1 MTMDLL
7 QDIMLF
13 FGGLGMFI
21 YGMQI
26 MAEGLQ
32 NSAGSKT
39 RKLLGLLTNNRLLGV
54 LVGALITAII
64 QSSSATTVMVVG
76 FVNAQ
81 IMNLSQAV
89 GVIMGANIGTTMTAW
104 LVSMSE
110 WGSLLKPDFFAPIL
124 LVIGVGMMLF
134 SKKEKVKDGANIL
147 VGFGILFLGLSTMS
161 GSIEPYADSPI
172 FSQAFTVIGNNPI
185 LGLLVGA
192 AVTGIIQSSSASMGI
207 LQALAMNGIV
217 NWGSAVFIALGQNI
231 GTCVTAIISCVGAN
245 KNAKRAA
252 VIHLLFN
259 CIGAI
264 IFGAICWF
272 IFIARPDLA
281 MSNVTSTEL
290 AIFHTCFNVCTTI
303 ILFPFAN
310 KLVSLSK
317 VIIKDSVE
325 GEAASEN
332 EGEVLVKLDER
343 LLQTPSFAL
352 VRVNREIEKMGQ
364 LALESIAYTK
374 DALLEKK
381 NIDKIY
387 DLEKKINE
395 YERQLS
401 EFISLMDLSTLS
413 EKEQLQVKH
422 ALLAVSDVERIGD
435 HCRNIADMAKDL
447 EEDAFSQ
454 SAKDDIEII
463 SNQCYKTLRWAL
475 DLRADL
481 DVTKIEKVEKHETKV
496 DKMQDQMRE
505 GHIQRLIDKKCQ
517 VEAGIIFLDS
527 VSDYERISDHAENLA
542 KYVVEEEE
550 KF

>member
-39 RKLLGLLTNNRLLGV
+39 RKLLGLLTNNRILGV

-81 IMNLSQAV
+81 IMNLTQAV

-104 LVSMSE
+104 IVSMSE

-124 LVIGVGMMLF
+124 LVVGVGMMLF
-134 SKKEKVKDGANIL
+134 SKKEKIKDGANIL
-147 VGFGILFLGLSTMS
+147 VGFGILFIGLSTMS
-161 GSIEPYADSPI
+161 GAIEPYSDSPI

-185 LGLLVGA
+185 LGLLVGT

-207 LQALAMNGIV
+207 LQALAMNGVV

-231 GTCVTAIISCVGAN
+231 GTCVTAILSCIGAN

-259 CIGAI
+259 CIGALF
-264 IFGAICWF
+264 FGAICWLTF
-272 IFIARPDLA
+272 LAIPNLA

-290 AIFHTCFNVCTTI
+290 AIFHTCFNVLTTI

-310 KLVSLSK
+310 KLVTLSK
-317 VIIKDSVE
+317 FIIKDNVE
-325 GEAASEN
+325 EDNAED

-352 VRVNREIEKMGQ
+352 VRVNREIEKMGK

-387 DLEKKINE
+387 DREKKINE
-395 YERQLS
+395 YEKQLS
-401 EFISLMDLSTLS
+401 EFISLMDLSTLN

-475 DLRADL
+475 DIRANL
-481 DVTKIEKVEKHETKV
+481 DVSKFEKVEKHETKV

-542 KYVVEEEE
+542 QYVVEEEE

>member
-39 RKLLGLLTNNRLLGV
+39 RKLLGLLTNNRILGV

-81 IMNLSQAV
+81 IMNLTQAV

-104 LVSMSE
+104 IVSMSE

-124 LVIGVGMMLF
+124 LVVGVGMMLF
-134 SKKEKVKDGANIL
+134 SKKEKIKDGANIL
-147 VGFGILFLGLSTMS
+147 VGFGILFIGLSTMS
-161 GSIEPYADSPI
+161 GAIEPYSDSPI

-185 LGLLVGA
+185 LGLLVGT

-207 LQALAMNGIV
+207 LQALAMNGVV

-231 GTCVTAIISCVGAN
+231 GTCVTAILSCIGAN

-259 CIGAI
+259 CIGALF
-264 IFGAICWF
+264 FGAICWLTF
-272 IFIARPDLA
+272 LAISNLA

-290 AIFHTCFNVCTTI
+290 AIFHTCFNVLTTI

-310 KLVSLSK
+310 KLVTLSK
-317 VIIKDSVE
+317 FIIKDNVE
-325 GEAASEN
+325 EDNAED

-352 VRVNREIEKMGQ
+352 VRVNREIEKMGK

-387 DLEKKINE
+387 DREKKINE
-395 YERQLS
+395 YEKQLS
-401 EFISLMDLSTLS
+401 EFISLMDLSTLN

-475 DLRADL
+475 DIRANL
-481 DVTKIEKVEKHETKV
+481 DVSKFEKVEKHETKV

-542 KYVVEEEE
+542 QYVVEEEE

>member
-39 RKLLGLLTNNRLLGV
+39 RKLLGLLTNNRILGV

-81 IMNLSQAV
+81 IMNLTQAV

-104 LVSMSE
+104 IVSMSE

-124 LVIGVGMMLF
+124 LVVGVGMMLF
-134 SKKEKVKDGANIL
+134 SKKEKIKDGANIL
-147 VGFGILFLGLSTMS
+147 VGFGILFIGLSTMS
-161 GSIEPYADSPI
+161 GAIEPYSDSPI

-207 LQALAMNGIV
+207 LQALAMNGVV

-231 GTCVTAIISCVGAN
+231 GTCVTAILSCIGAN

-259 CIGAI
+259 CIGALF
-264 IFGAICWF
+264 FGAICWLTF
-272 IFIARPDLA
+272 LAIPNLA

-290 AIFHTCFNVCTTI
+290 AIFHTCFNVLTTI

-310 KLVSLSK
+310 KLVTLSK
-317 VIIKDSVE
+317 LIIKDNVE
-325 GEAASEN
+325 EN
-332 EGEVLVKLDER
+332 NAEDEGEVLVKLDER

-352 VRVNREIEKMGQ
+352 VRVNREIEKMGK

-387 DLEKKINE
+387 DREKKINE
-395 YERQLS
+395 YEKQLS
-401 EFISLMDLSTLS
+401 EFISLMDLSTLN

-475 DLRADL
+475 DIRANL
-481 DVTKIEKVEKHETKV
+481 DVSKFEKVEKHETKV

-542 KYVVEEEE
+542 QYVVEEEE

>member
-39 RKLLGLLTNNRLLGV
+39 RKLLGLLTNNRILGV

-81 IMNLSQAV
+81 IMNLTQAV

-104 LVSMSE
+104 IVSMSE

-124 LVIGVGMMLF
+124 LVVGVGMMLF
-134 SKKEKVKDGANIL
+134 SKKEKIKDGANIL
-147 VGFGILFLGLSTMS
+147 VGFGILFIGLSTMS
-161 GSIEPYADSPI
+161 GAIEPYSDSPI

-207 LQALAMNGIV
+207 LQALAMNGVV

-231 GTCVTAIISCVGAN
+231 GTCVTAILSCIGAN

-259 CIGAI
+259 CIGALF
-264 IFGAICWF
+264 FGAICWLTF
-272 IFIARPDLA
+272 LAIPNLA

-290 AIFHTCFNVCTTI
+290 AIFHTCFNVLTTI

-310 KLVSLSK
+310 KLVTLSK
-317 VIIKDSVE
+317 LIIKDNVE
-325 GEAASEN
+325 EDNAVD

-352 VRVNREIEKMGQ
+352 VRVNREIEKMGK

-387 DLEKKINE
+387 DREKKINE
-395 YERQLS
+395 YEKQLS
-401 EFISLMDLSTLS
+401 EFISLMDLSTLN

-475 DLRADL
+475 DIRANL
-481 DVTKIEKVEKHETKV
+481 DVSKFEKVEKHETKV

-542 KYVVEEEE
+542 QYVVEEEE

>member
-39 RKLLGLLTNNRLLGV
+39 RKLLGLLTNNRILGV

-81 IMNLSQAV
+81 IMNLTQAV

-104 LVSMSE
+104 IVSMSE

-124 LVIGVGMMLF
+124 LVVGVGMMLF
-134 SKKEKVKDGANIL
+134 SKKEKIKDGANIL
-147 VGFGILFLGLSTMS
+147 VGFGILFIGLSTMS
-161 GSIEPYADSPI
+161 GAIEPYSDSPI

-207 LQALAMNGIV
+207 LQALAMNGVV

-231 GTCVTAIISCVGAN
+231 GTCVTAILSCIGAN

-259 CIGAI
+259 CIGALF
-264 IFGAICWF
+264 FGAICWLTF
-272 IFIARPDLA
+272 LAIPNLA

-290 AIFHTCFNVCTTI
+290 AIFHTCFNVLTTI

-310 KLVSLSK
+310 KLVTLSK
-317 VIIKDSVE
+317 FIIKDNVE
-325 GEAASEN
+325 EDNAED

-352 VRVNREIEKMGQ
+352 VRVNREIEKMGK

-387 DLEKKINE
+387 DREKKINE
-395 YERQLS
+395 YEKQLS
-401 EFISLMDLSTLS
+401 EFISLMDLSTLN

-475 DLRADL
+475 DIRANL
-481 DVTKIEKVEKHETKV
+481 DVSKFEKVEKHETKV

-542 KYVVEEEE
+542 QYVVEEEE

>member
-39 RKLLGLLTNNRLLGV
+39 RKLLGLLTNNRILGV

-81 IMNLSQAV
+81 IMNLTQAV

-104 LVSMSE
+104 IVSMSE

-124 LVIGVGMMLF
+124 LVVGVGMMLF
-134 SKKEKVKDGANIL
+134 SKKEKIKDGANIL
-147 VGFGILFLGLSTMS
+147 VGFGILFIGLSTMS
-161 GSIEPYADSPI
+161 GAIEPYSDSPI

-185 LGLLVGA
+185 LGLLVGT

-207 LQALAMNGIV
+207 LQALAMNGVV

-231 GTCVTAIISCVGAN
+231 GTCVTAILSCIGAN
-245 KNAKRAA
+245 KNAKRTA

-259 CIGAI
+259 CIGALF
-264 IFGAICWF
+264 FGAICWLTF
-272 IFIARPDLA
+272 LAIPNLA

-290 AIFHTCFNVCTTI
+290 AIFHTCFNVLTTI

-310 KLVSLSK
+310 KLVTLSK
-317 VIIKDSVE
+317 FIIKDNVE
-325 GEAASEN
+325 EDNAED

-352 VRVNREIEKMGQ
+352 VRVNREIEKMGK

-387 DLEKKINE
+387 DREKKINE
-395 YERQLS
+395 YEKQLS
-401 EFISLMDLSTLS
+401 EFISLMDLSTLN

-475 DLRADL
+475 DIRANL
-481 DVTKIEKVEKHETKV
+481 DVSKFEKVEKHETKV

-542 KYVVEEEE
+542 QYVVEEEE

>member
-124 LVIGVGMMLF
+124 LVVGVGMMLF

-147 VGFGILFLGLSTMS
+147 VGFGILFIGLSTMS
-161 GSIEPYADSPI
+161 GAIEPYSDSPI

-207 LQALAMNGIV
+207 LQALAMNGVV

-231 GTCVTAIISCVGAN
+231 GTCVTAIISCIGAN

-259 CIGAI
+259 CIGALF
-264 IFGAICWF
+264 FGAICWLTF
-272 IFIARPDLA
+272 LAIPNLA

-290 AIFHTCFNVCTTI
+290 AIFHTCFNVLTTI

-310 KLVSLSK
+310 KLVTLSK
-317 VIIKDSVE
+317 LIIKDNVE
-325 GEAASEN
+325 EDNAED

-352 VRVNREIEKMGQ
+352 VRVNREIEKMGK

-387 DLEKKINE
+387 DIEKKINE
-395 YERQLS
+395 YEKQLS
-401 EFISLMDLSTLS
+401 EFISLMDLSTLN

-475 DLRADL
+475 DIRANL
-481 DVTKIEKVEKHETKV
+481 DVSKFEKVEKHETKV

-542 KYVVEEEE
+542 QYVVEEEE

>member
-39 RKLLGLLTNNRLLGV
+39 RKLLGLLTNNRILGV

-81 IMNLSQAV
+81 IMNLTQAV

-104 LVSMSE
+104 IVSMSE

-124 LVIGVGMMLF
+124 LVVGVGMMLF
-134 SKKEKVKDGANIL
+134 SKKEKIKDGANIL
-147 VGFGILFLGLSTMS
+147 VGFGILFIGLSTMS
-161 GSIEPYADSPI
+161 GAIEPYSDSPI

-207 LQALAMNGIV
+207 LQALAMNGVV

-231 GTCVTAIISCVGAN
+231 GTCVTAILSCIGAN

-259 CIGAI
+259 CIGALF
-264 IFGAICWF
+264 FGAICWLTF
-272 IFIARPDLA
+272 LAIPNLA

-290 AIFHTCFNVCTTI
+290 AIFHTCFNVLTTI

-310 KLVSLSK
+310 KLVTLSK
-317 VIIKDSVE
+317 LIIKDNVE
-325 GEAASEN
+325 EDNAED
-332 EGEVLVKLDER
+332 EGKVLVKLDER

-352 VRVNREIEKMGQ
+352 VRVNREIEKMGK

-387 DLEKKINE
+387 DREKKINE
-395 YERQLS
+395 YEKQLS
-401 EFISLMDLSTLS
+401 EFISLMDLSTLN

-475 DLRADL
+475 DIRANL
-481 DVTKIEKVEKHETKV
+481 DVSKFEKVEKHETKV

-542 KYVVEEEE
+542 QYVVEEEE

>member
-39 RKLLGLLTNNRLLGV
+39 RKLLGLLTNNRILGV

-81 IMNLSQAV
+81 IMNLTQAV

-104 LVSMSE
+104 IVSMSE

-124 LVIGVGMMLF
+124 LVVGVGMMLF
-134 SKKEKVKDGANIL
+134 SKKEKIKDGANIL
-147 VGFGILFLGLSTMS
+147 VGFGILFIGLSTMS
-161 GSIEPYADSPI
+161 GAIEPYSDSPI

-207 LQALAMNGIV
+207 LQALAMNGVV

-231 GTCVTAIISCVGAN
+231 GTCVTAILSCIGAN

-259 CIGAI
+259 CIGALF
-264 IFGAICWF
+264 FGAICWLTF
-272 IFIARPDLA
+272 LAIPNLA

-290 AIFHTCFNVCTTI
+290 AIFHTCFNVLTTI

-310 KLVSLSK
+310 KLVTLSK
-317 VIIKDSVE
+317 LIIKDNVE
-325 GEAASEN
+325 EDNAED

-352 VRVNREIEKMGQ
+352 VRVNREIEKMGK

-387 DLEKKINE
+387 DREKKINE
-395 YERQLS
+395 YEKQLS
-401 EFISLMDLSTLS
+401 EFISLMDLSTLN

-475 DLRADL
+475 DIRANL
-481 DVTKIEKVEKHETKV
+481 DVSKFEKVEKHETKV

-542 KYVVEEEE
+542 QYVVEEEE

>member
-104 LVSMSE
+104 IVSMSE

-124 LVIGVGMMLF
+124 LVVGVGMMLF
-134 SKKEKVKDGANIL
+134 SKKEKIKDGANIL
-147 VGFGILFLGLSTMS
+147 VGFGILFIGLSTMS
-161 GSIEPYADSPI
+161 GAIEPYSDSPI

-207 LQALAMNGIV
+207 LQTLAMNGIV
-217 NWGSAVFIALGQNI
+217 NWGSAIFIALGQNI

-259 CIGAI
+259 CIGATV
-264 IFGAICWF
+264 FGIICWLVF
-272 IFIARPDLA
+272 VARPDLA
-281 MSNVTSTEL
+281 MSNISSTEL
-290 AIFHTCFNVCTTI
+290 AIFHTCFNVLTTI

-310 KLVSLSK
+310 KLVSLSR
-317 VIIKDSVE
+317 VIIKDNVE
-325 GEAASEN
+325 DDAASEN

-364 LALESIAYTK
+364 LALESIAYTRN
-374 DALLEKK
+374 ALLEKK
-381 NIDKIY
+381 NIDKIF
-387 DLEKKINE
+387 DNEKKINV
-395 YERQLS
+395 YEKQLS
-401 EFISLMDLSTLS
+401 EFISLMDLSTLN

-447 EEDAFSQ
+447 EEGSFSQ

-496 DKMQDQMRE
+496 DRMQDQMRE

-542 KYVVEEEE
+542 QYVVEEEE

>member
-81 IMNLSQAV
+81 IMNLSQAM

-124 LVIGVGMMLF
+124 LVVGVGMMLF

-192 AVTGIIQSSSASMGI
+192 GVTGIIQSSSASMGI

-217 NWGSAVFIALGQNI
+217 GLETSLGL
-231 GTCVTAIISCVGAN
+231 GVTN
-245 KNAKRAA
+245 
-252 VIHLLFN
+252 
-259 CIGAI
+259 
-264 IFGAICWF
+264 
-272 IFIARPDLA
+272 
-281 MSNVTSTEL
+281 
-290 AIFHTCFNVCTTI
+290 
-303 ILFPFAN
+303 
-310 KLVSLSK
+310 
-317 VIIKDSVE
+317 
-325 GEAASEN
+325 
-332 EGEVLVKLDER
+332 LVKTGKLTMTQ
-343 LLQTPSFAL
+343 L
-352 VRVNREIEKMGQ
+352 IEKMSVNPAKIINLDKGS
-364 LALESIAYTK
+364 LSVGKAADIVVFDADNEYTV
-374 DALLEKK
+374 D
-381 NIDKIY
+381 
-387 DLEKKINE
+387 INE
-395 YERQLS
+395 FASKNNNCPYDGMKLYGRVDFTILDGNVVFER
-401 EFISLMDLSTLS
+401 
-413 EKEQLQVKH
+413 
-422 ALLAVSDVERIGD
+422 
-435 HCRNIADMAKDL
+435 
-447 EEDAFSQ
+447 
-454 SAKDDIEII
+454 
-463 SNQCYKTLRWAL
+463 
-475 DLRADL
+475 
-481 DVTKIEKVEKHETKV
+481 
-496 DKMQDQMRE
+496 
-505 GHIQRLIDKKCQ
+505 
-517 VEAGIIFLDS
+517 
-527 VSDYERISDHAENLA
+527 
-542 KYVVEEEE
+542 
-550 KF
+550 